1 MDSINQIFEFDMLPL
16 ILTAAS
22 FVGVLVL
29 LLIYGAV
36 IQPICIRKGILKRRI
51 NYTTRAEAIELIDQ
65 FIAGQCLPGEVDD
78 FTYETFEDPLVQEL
92 AYELAKFCGEDEQI
106 DKLKRLRRR
115 LEEVRKPSAMEG
127 G

>member
-16 ILTAAS
+16 VLTVAS

-29 LLIYGAV
+29 LFVYGAV
-36 IQPICIRKGILKRRI
+36 IQPILIRKGILKQRI

-78 FTYETFEDPLVQEL
+78 FTYETFEDSLG
-92 AYELAKFCGEDEQI
+92 A
-106 DKLKRLRRR
+106 
-115 LEEVRKPSAMEG
+115 
-127 G
+127 